1 MDCLYCALRAL
12 SIACS
17 PVLQLCR
24 AAPAAPG
31 TRLLYHALAGT
42 ILVVNHPAAHALPA
56 PCTVPCLSPCVPCAA
71 CSTGMAL
78 LRVPPCIRCL
88 HHHCLHQ
95 ALPAA
100 PCSTLHRVL
109 PAPSIACSGV
119 LSSEPCPPFHA
130 MPCFALLLPFAPCI
144 WVLSPPV
151 LLEVFCRE
159 LGSLGAGAFWHKH
172 GLQGKHHLCILICKS
187 RIMTWRRWE

>member
-1 MDCLYCALRAL
+1 
-12 SIACS
+12 
-17 PVLQLCR
+17 
-24 AAPAAPG
+24 
-31 TRLLYHALAGT
+31 
-42 ILVVNHPAAHALPA
+42 
-56 PCTVPCLSPCVPCAA
+56 
-71 CSTGMAL
+71 MAL
-78 LRVPPCIRCL
+78 LRVPPCIRYL

-151 LLEVFCRE
+151 LQGAGILGCRGILAQAWAARKTPSLHLDLQIKNHDLEV
-159 LGSLGAGAFWHKH
+159 LGVKSFNFFLKSWYLSENTGYQPSCALCWHWWPGWVLLKH
-172 GLQGKHHLCILICKS
+172 C
-187 RIMTWRRWE
+187 